1 MTAPHA
7 DQLIEGYLARIA
19 AAAADFPA
27 AARNELLDDMRAHI
41 AEARSRETEETDA
54 AILNILDRLGE
65 PSVVVNEARDRLGL
79 QREAPVRPGLVEI
92 AAVVLL
98 PFVWVAG
105 VILLWWS
112 PAWKTRDKIL
122 ATIASLG
129 GYPTVVIL
137 ILLTGHAVAVS
148 GGSCTPVS
156 DSTGTIISNV
166 CTGPSILDVIG
177 IIVRLVAMIGLYL
190 LPILT
195 SVYLIIRLRVG
206 RRLERVTAT

>member
-7 DQLIEGYLARIA
+7 DQLIEGYLARIS

-41 AEARSRETEETDA
+41 AEARSRESEETDA

-65 PSVVVNEARDRLGL
+65 PSVVVAEARDRLGL
-79 QREAPVRPGLVEI
+79 RRAAPIRPGLVEI

-129 GYPTVVIL
+129 GYPTVMIL

-148 GGSCTPVS
+148 GGGCTSVS
-156 DSTGTIISNV
+156 DSTGAIISNV
-166 CTGPSILDVIG
+166 CTGPSILEIIG
-177 IIVRLVAMIGLYL
+177 IIVRVVAMIAIYL

-195 SVYLIIRLRVG
+195 SVYLIIRLRAG
-206 RRLERVTAT
+206 RRLEPVAAT

>member
-41 AEARSRETEETDA
+41 AEARSRESDETDA

-79 QREAPVRPGLVEI
+79 RREAPVRPGLVEI

-98 PFVWVAG
+98 PFVWIAG

-129 GYPTVVIL
+129 GYPTVLIL
-137 ILLTGHAVAVS
+137 ILLTGHVVAFS
-148 GGSCTPVS
+148 TGSCTSVS
-156 DSTGTIISNV
+156 DSTGAIISNV

-190 LPILT
+190 LPVLT

-206 RRLERVTAT
+206 RRLERVAAT

>member
-7 DQLIEGYLARIA
+7 DQLIEGYLARISG
-19 AAAADFPA
+19 AAADFPG

-41 AEARSRETEETDA
+41 AEARSREAEENDA

-65 PSVVVNEARDRLGL
+65 PSVVVAEARDRLGL
-79 QREAPVRPGLVEI
+79 RRAAPSRPGLVEI

-129 GYPTVVIL
+129 GYPTVLIL
-137 ILLTGHAVAVS
+137 ILLTGRAVAV
-148 GGSCTPVS
+148 GGGGCTSVS
-156 DSTGTIISNV
+156 DSTGAIISNV
-166 CTGPSILDVIG
+166 CTGPSILDSIA
-177 IIVRLVAMIGLYL
+177 IIVRLVAMIAIVL

-195 SVYLIIRLRVG
+195 SVYLIIRLRGG
-206 RRLERVTAT
+206 RRLEQVAAS